1 MFCWARGFLHC
12 NQFDAQEEPQ
22 AEVGDIPIL
31 QVENKLQEVK

>member
-12 NQFDAQEEPQ
+12 NQFGAQEEPQ

-31 QVENKLQEVK
+31 QVKLQEVK